1 MKQLKMVH
9 FRKIQNILENQGGDA
24 SVVDA
29 PELLPTTTY
38 QIEYKAQSSGVVSEL
53 IANEIGVA
61 SMMLGAGD
69 KLKRMK

>member
-1 MKQLKMVH
+1 MP
-9 FRKIQNILENQGGDA
+9 

-29 PELLPTTTY
+29 PELLPTATY

-61 SMMLGAGD
+61 SMMLGAGETN
-69 KLKRMK
+69 

>member
-1 MKQLKMVH
+1 MRLK
-9 FRKIQNILENQGGDA
+9 
-24 SVVDA
+24 
-29 PELLPTTTY
+29 LPTATY

-61 SMMLGAGD
+61 SMMLVQGD